1 MRGHAEDFMAGR
13 VKKLID
19 EFIELR
25 TAGQQGLEH
34 FVRAHLVL
42 SGVNP
47 NLHTASSPDDPALE
61 KKLRKMIADF
71 SAPKG

>member
-1 MRGHAEDFMAGR
+1 MAGR
-13 VKKLID
+13 VKRLID

-25 TAGQQGLEH
+25 TAGQKGLEH

-47 NLHTASSPDDPALE
+47 NLYSESTPDDPILE
-61 KKLRKMIADF
+61 KKLQKMIADF
-71 SAPKG
+71 SAKKG